1 MKQISIKKN
10 FLMNVLVSLS
20 NALFPLVTYLY
31 AARVLL
37 TVGMGKYT
45 FAVSLIAWFSMF
57 AQLGIPEYGVR
68 ATAKA
73 RDSREELT
81 RTAHELLI
89 INLMMNAAVYAV
101 FFLALAVVPRLQGD
115 KTLYLLMSV
124 SILLTSLGM
133 EWLYKGLEQYAYIAV
148 RTLICKA
155 IALAMVFLL
164 VKEQKDYVIYGVLSI
179 AAASA
184 SNILNLVFAHRYIGF
199 RPVGGYNLLR
209 HMKPVLV
216 FFAMACATT
225 VYTNLDVLML
235 GFMRSEADVGIY
247 NASVRVK
254 SLLVSIVTSLG
265 TVMLPRASYYVHHG
279 QMADFRRMSRKALH
293 FVFLAA
299 APCAVFFFLF
309 ASPTIRLLS
318 GPEFLPAVRPMRLL
332 MPTLLLIGVTNILG
346 VEIMVPTD
354 RERYVLY
361 SVVGGALVDLIL
373 NAALIPRHSA
383 SGAAF
388 STLIAEA
395 AVLLTQLWFLRKEAR
410 GLFSGIAYG
419 RILLALLPAALAS
432 WWIPTLQWNDF
443 FILLL
448 AAALF
453 FGAYCC
459 SLLLVREPLTIEL
472 SRSVENWIRKRIK
485 K

>member
-10 FLMNVLVSLS
+10 FLMNALLSLS

-164 VKEQKDYVIYGVLSI
+164 VKEQKD
-179 AAASA
+179 
-184 SNILNLVFAHRYIGF
+184 
-199 RPVGGYNLLR
+199 
-209 HMKPVLV
+209 
-216 FFAMACATT
+216 
-225 VYTNLDVLML
+225 
-235 GFMRSEADVGIY
+235 
-247 NASVRVK
+247 
-254 SLLVSIVTSLG
+254 
-265 TVMLPRASYYVHHG
+265 
-279 QMADFRRMSRKALH
+279 
-293 FVFLAA
+293 
-299 APCAVFFFLF
+299 
-309 ASPTIRLLS
+309 
-318 GPEFLPAVRPMRLL
+318 
-332 MPTLLLIGVTNILG
+332 
-346 VEIMVPTD
+346 
-354 RERYVLY
+354 
-361 SVVGGALVDLIL
+361 
-373 NAALIPRHSA
+373 
-383 SGAAF
+383 
-388 STLIAEA
+388 
-395 AVLLTQLWFLRKEAR
+395 
-410 GLFSGIAYG
+410 
-419 RILLALLPAALAS
+419 
-432 WWIPTLQWNDF
+432 
-443 FILLL
+443 
-448 AAALF
+448 
-453 FGAYCC
+453 
-459 SLLLVREPLTIEL
+459 
-472 SRSVENWIRKRIK
+472 
-485 K
+485 